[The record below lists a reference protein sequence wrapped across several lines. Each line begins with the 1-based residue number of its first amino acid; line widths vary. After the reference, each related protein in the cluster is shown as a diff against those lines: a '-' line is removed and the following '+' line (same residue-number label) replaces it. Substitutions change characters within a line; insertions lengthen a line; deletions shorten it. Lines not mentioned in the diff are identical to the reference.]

1 MTDQIAPEAHAAL
14 NDCDREP
21 IHVPEAIQ
29 PHGLLFVL
37 DRDDLRIV
45 REAGRMTSLTSRAS

>member
-1 MTDQIAPEAHAAL
+1 MTDIAADERLKL

-29 PHGLLFVL
+29 PHGLLFVVCVNKPNKL
-37 DRDDLRIV
+37 P
-45 REAGRMTSLTSRAS
+45 